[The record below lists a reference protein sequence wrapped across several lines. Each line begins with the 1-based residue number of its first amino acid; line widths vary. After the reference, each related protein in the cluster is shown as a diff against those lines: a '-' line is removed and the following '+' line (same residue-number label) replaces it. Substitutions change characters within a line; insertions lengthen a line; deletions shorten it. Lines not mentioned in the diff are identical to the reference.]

1 MTAGPDLLLVEYI
14 IVIIRNYENPYTM
27 KKITSWRLYI
37 GELPAVNIMTT
48 LQPTVSPNG
57 RIPLNLSAYCKHIA
71 QAKAVMM

>member
-1 MTAGPDLLLVEYI
+1 
-14 IVIIRNYENPYTM
+14 M